1 MSKITGNEF
10 PIGSLEDIHKDI
22 IQLLNIK
29 GFPTILIIEN
39 GIITK
44 EYNDSRQTK
53 DIRNAICKIDQY
65 NFCTK

>member
-1 MSKITGNEF
+1 MIFLCLLYVKM
-10 PIGSLEDIHKDI
+10 DIDDKEVSEI
-22 IQLLNIK
+22 IS
-29 GFPTILIIEN
+29 
-39 GIITK
+39 K